1 MVGRLRVAK
10 VCPSPLKILLALRAA
25 RFAAYC
31 EIRAKLAIR
40 SEGRADK
47 CNRGCTEACTVSQ
60 AAAECC
66 SHDDD
71 VCPDSCGCMRA
82 MQL

>member
-40 SEGRADK
+40 SEGRADEK
-47 CNRGCTEACTVSQ
+47 H
-60 AAAECC
+60 AE
-66 SHDDD
+66 SARQQRSASFFFLF
-71 VCPDSCGCMRA
+71 DSGSWIP
-82 MQL
+82 L